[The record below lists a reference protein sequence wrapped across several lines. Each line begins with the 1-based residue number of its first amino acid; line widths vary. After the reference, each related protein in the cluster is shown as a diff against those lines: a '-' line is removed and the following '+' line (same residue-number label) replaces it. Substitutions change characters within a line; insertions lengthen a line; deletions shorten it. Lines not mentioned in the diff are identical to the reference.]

1 MGISTESGGLLAPTD
16 LAFLDAGRE
25 PLWSA
30 SRRVSLHE
38 CGVSCRERRFG
49 FPVAPVVDGG
59 VVAECGGGC
68 AVCPASA
75 AGGVGRLG
83 DRTEG
88 CLERFLRLA
97 LPALL
102 RRLRAT
108 ENAEGR
114 RQNAES
120 GDPRHAPRN
129 KLHVSRRHLLS
140 SIPWLVRLRPDERS
154 EEHTSELQ

>member
-97 LPALL
+97 FPALL
-102 RRLRAT
+102 RRLRAK

-114 RQNAES
+114 RQKAEF
-120 GDPRHAPRN
+120 GDTRHAPRTTHHVSRFTF
-129 KLHVSRRHLLS
+129 HVSRRHLLS
-140 SIPWLVRLRPDERS
+140 SRS
-154 EEHTSELQ
+154 EERRGGK